1 MWQFP
6 WKYRE
11 SIAFTGGMLAVG
23 IALQYTVGA
32 FDFGILRWPVNLILG
47 DVLLAA
53 LLLMSIWRKSSFYQ
67 WLSGVPMAVTLIGTL
82 VVLGII
88 MGLTPQLSSPSH
100 SLPDR
105 LGLTHMTSSWP
116 FVLTYSL
123 TLLSLGALIIRRL
136 IAFRWRDYAFY
147 LNHIGLW
154 LLLFA
159 GGMSAS
165 DIKRYVMYVREGETE
180 WRVYNDQKEVLDLPI
195 AIELI
200 DFSMDEYPPKLAIID
215 RETGTTQ
222 PEAQAEYF
230 QIDEQV
236 REGRLCNWQIV
247 LKQYIHQAVRNS
259 DSTYHEVRMPG
270 ASPAALVEVYR
281 PETGERKEGW
291 ICAGN
296 LSQLYMTLN
305 LNEEFCV
312 AMTRPEPK
320 RFVSD
325 IHIYTEDGHQ
335 AHTLLE
341 VNKPYKLGHWMVYQY
356 GYDSEAGTLS
366 SYSSFELVYDPWV
379 TPVYA
384 GVILLALGSVCMLW
398 GGNRRNQLTID
409 SGQLTIKN

>member
-6 WKYRE
+6 WQYRE
-11 SIAFTGGMLAVG
+11 SIAFTGGILAVG

-32 FDFGILRWPVNLILG
+32 FDFSLLQWPVNLIFG
-47 DVLLAA
+47 YVLLAA
-53 LLLMSIWRKSSFYQ
+53 LLLMSIKRKSSFYR
-67 WLSGVPMAVTLIGTL
+67 WISGIPMAVTLIGTL
-82 VVLGII
+82 VVLGIL
-88 MGLTPQLSSPSH
+88 MGLTPQTTTASPH

-105 LGLTHMTSSWP
+105 LGLTRMTSSWP
-116 FVLTYSL
+116 FVLTYFL

-159 GGMSAS
+159 GGMGAS
-165 DIKRYVMYVREGETE
+165 DIKRYVMYVREGEAE
-180 WRVYNDQKEVLDLPI
+180 WRVYNDQGKMLDLPI

-215 RETGTTQ
+215 RETGTPQ
-222 PEAQAEYF
+222 PEAKADYF
-230 QIDEQV
+230 QIDEQIH
-236 REGRLCNWQIV
+236 EGRLCDWEIT

-259 DSTYHEVRMPG
+259 DSTYHEVRMPA

-281 PETGERKEGW
+281 PKTGERKEGW

-305 LNEEFCV
+305 LDEQYCV

-325 IHIYTEDGHQ
+325 INIYTEDRQQ
-335 AHTLLE
+335 AHAILE
-341 VNKPYKLGHWMVYQY
+341 VNKPYKMGYWMVYQH
-356 GYDSEAGTLS
+356 GYDNEAGPLS
-366 SYSSFELVYDPWV
+366 TYSSFELVYDPWV
-379 TPVYA
+379 IHVYA
-384 GVILLALGSVCMLW
+384 GIILLALGSVCMLW
-398 GGNRRNQLTID
+398 GGNRRKESLPNE
-409 SGQLTIKN
+409 